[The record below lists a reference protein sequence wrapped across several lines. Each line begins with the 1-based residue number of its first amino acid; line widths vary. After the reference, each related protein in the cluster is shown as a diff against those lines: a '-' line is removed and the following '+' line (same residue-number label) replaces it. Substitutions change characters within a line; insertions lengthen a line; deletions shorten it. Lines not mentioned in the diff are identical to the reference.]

1 MLWIKIK
8 RIVKSGAINFWRG
21 GIVTLAWVMITVATL
36 FVMGSLIFLGAT
48 LKSTLNQIKNKVD
61 VNVYFT
67 RDAPEAD
74 ILSLKDKLEQLPEV
88 ALVEYISREEA
99 LADFKAKNADDE
111 LLLQVFDVLDDNP
124 LGANLNVKAKDPSQ
138 FGSIANFLQED
149 SSLSG
154 AGISIIDKVNYKQNK
169 IAIDKITAIIS
180 SVERLSVIVTLIFFI
195 LTIVITFNT
204 IRLAI
209 YSSREEVGVM
219 RLVGASDRYI
229 RGPFV
234 IQGILVGAVSAVVVL
249 LLFLPLTMWVGPL
262 TESFFEVINLFD
274 YYISNFWQMSLILL
288 TSGILLSGASSYL
301 AVRKYIK
308 F

>member
-99 LADFKAKNADDE
+99 LADFKERVKEKKN
-111 LLLQVFDVLDDNP
+111 
-124 LGANLNVKAKDPSQ
+124 S
-138 FGSIANFLQED
+138 
-149 SSLSG
+149 
-154 AGISIIDKVNYKQNK
+154 
-169 IAIDKITAIIS
+169 
-180 SVERLSVIVTLIFFI
+180 ER
-195 LTIVITFNT
+195 
-204 IRLAI
+204 
-209 YSSREEVGVM
+209 
-219 RLVGASDRYI
+219 
-229 RGPFV
+229 
-234 IQGILVGAVSAVVVL
+234 
-249 LLFLPLTMWVGPL
+249 FLPIKK
-262 TESFFEVINLFD
+262 FFLF
-274 YYISNFWQMSLILL
+274 
-288 TSGILLSGASSYL
+288 
-301 AVRKYIK
+301 
-308 F
+308 

>member
-1 MLWIKIK
+1 
-8 RIVKSGAINFWRG
+8 
-21 GIVTLAWVMITVATL
+21 
-36 FVMGSLIFLGAT
+36 
-48 LKSTLNQIKNKVD
+48 
-61 VNVYFT
+61 
-67 RDAPEAD
+67 
-74 ILSLKDKLEQLPEV
+74 
-88 ALVEYISREEA
+88 

>member
-21 GIVTLAWVMITVATL
+21 GIVTLAWAMITVATL
-36 FVMGSLIFLGAT
+36 FVMGALIFLGAT